1 VTRLADDDSANGEWT
16 PIHVERLFEKVAVRV
31 ETDILESRLLPG
43 QKLPNETELG
53 RRMGVGRSA
62 VREALKTLELR
73 GLLEVRR
80 GFNGGTFVRATD
92 LNEAPFELH
101 LSRWPVATEH
111 DAVGRPHA
119 ATSRA
124 DSGARGPSSRP
135 SCRLRRERDR
145 VSHRRCRCQWES
157 PSGHARRVA
166 GDAHQTTVERRVP
179 GRRCATRAQLAPGDH
194 AGDSPPGPR
203 SSRGAGHRPVD
214 GTAVAANARP
224 YGRVLTKSGCS
235 ADVRASSQWH
245 VVARVRRL
253 SGG

>member
-111 DAVGRPHA
+111 DLLAVRLALEPMAARLA
-119 ATSRA
+119 ATRSDVRTVPLLERILEHEGQARDHPA
-124 DSGARGPSSRP
+124 DFVENATAFHIAVADASGN
-135 SCRLRRERDR
+135 RLLGTL
-145 VSHRRCRCQWES
+145 VES
-157 PSGHARRVA
+157 LGTLIKQQLNVA
-166 GDAHQTTVERRVP
+166 FQVGDARLVLSWHQ
-179 GRRCATRAQLAPGDH
+179 AITRAIRRQDPAQ
-194 AGDSPPGPR
+194 
-203 SSRGAGHRPVD
+203 
-214 GTAVAANARP
+214 AA
-224 YGRVLTKSGCS
+224 
-235 ADVRASSQWH
+235 
-245 VVARVRRL
+245 ARVTDLLTGLQSRRTRAPTGA
-253 SGG
+253 S